1 MEDETFEGEEVKE
14 LRGRSVGK
22 TIYIPEVMR
31 LNDTGP
37 ELKPSRSKGSD
48 SGSLQATVARRVMV
62 YRFESQK
69 LGGVFFWGGGHG
81 GQEKQL
87 RNNSKDQGHLP
98 HLQGQ

>member
-1 MEDETFEGEEVKE
+1 MEDEIFEGEEVKE

-22 TIYIPEVMR
+22 TIYIPAFMR

-48 SGSLQATVARRVMV
+48 SGSLQVTVARRVMV

-69 LGGVFFWGGGHG
+69 LGGVFLGGVGVG
-81 GQEKQL
+81 AQRTG
-87 RNNSKDQGHLP
+87 RTA
-98 HLQGQ
+98 